1 MNEWMNCDRLETGAS
16 YIYLLQ
22 LPTMTLLPSSMPTP
36 IGISAK
42 AWPFY
47 YKNHFYLKMEIVQLK
62 WSGKGMMKQVSIY
75 ICKVIGSTFGKI
87 EKGCNW
93 KEGIRERERE
103 RETDKTGRLRCIFL
117 FFLHLYFCSC

>member
-1 MNEWMNCDRLETGAS
+1 MDEWMNCDRLETGAS

-22 LPTMTLLPSSMPTP
+22 LPTMTFSQSSMPTP

-75 ICKVIGSTFGKI
+75 ICRVIGSTFGKK

-93 KEGIRERERE
+93 KEGIRVRERERE
-103 RETDKTGRLRCIFL
+103 REREIWSLTVYLFL
-117 FFLHLYFCSC
+117 FS